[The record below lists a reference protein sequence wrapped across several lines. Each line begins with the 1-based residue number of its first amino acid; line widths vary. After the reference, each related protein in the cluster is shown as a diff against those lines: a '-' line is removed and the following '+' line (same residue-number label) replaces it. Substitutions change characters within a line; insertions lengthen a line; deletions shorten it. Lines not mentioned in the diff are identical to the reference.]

1 MTFRRKPDAP
11 RRDVAAEITNLIIEK
26 LEAGVLPWSRP
37 WGLTGAGGRPLRHC
51 GTPYTGINTLYLWAI
66 GDARGYKSRT
76 WMTYRQAEELGGQ
89 VRRGERG
96 SLSVYFSS
104 FSKTETDRV
113 TGTEATKNIRFLR
126 SYIVFNVDQIDG
138 LPTYY
143 YPTVAPP
150 QPRVESEHRASIDAF
165 FGALPGT
172 VRHGGDQAY
181 FSPIGDY
188 IQMPNRGAFR
198 SDDHYASTLSDT
210 IEPPC
215 EAENGWA
222 DSITLN
228 ATLSHA
234 GASVEVACDAD
245 VAFGTS
251 SEFYYPAMDTAVFV
265 RRGCDVSALDVAD
278 LLESAAF
285 SANEDSD
292 ADSYDTQQERFQRD
306 AAQRMVRLL
315 EGQDAAL
322 ERRLRDLLS
331 GYSLL
336 VPDDRAV
343 TITVTSGELT
353 IAITPMLADAS

>member
-66 GDARGYKSRT
+66 GDARGYNSRT

-198 SDDHYASTLSDT
+198 SDDHYASTLGHEYTHWSGAASRLAREFGKKFGDSAYAFEELVASIGQCLVCAELSLPGDLHDNHASYIEHWLRILKSDSSA
-210 IEPPC
+210 IIKAASK
-215 EAENGWA
+215 AEQ
-222 DSITLN
+222 
-228 ATLSHA
+228 
-234 GASVEVACDAD
+234 
-245 VAFGTS
+245 AFN
-251 SEFYYPAMDTAVFV
+251 Y
-265 RRGCDVSALDVAD
+265 
-278 LLESAAF
+278 
-285 SANEDSD
+285 
-292 ADSYDTQQERFQRD
+292 
-306 AAQRMVRLL
+306 
-315 EGQDAAL
+315 
-322 ERRLRDLLS
+322 LRDLARPAS
-331 GYSLL
+331 AS
-336 VPDDRAV
+336 PADDETA
-343 TITVTSGELT
+343 EWHEPE
-353 IAITPMLADAS
+353 ALAA